1 LSDSGLAQGENS
13 GSSLYATL
21 GMGTAGAYTGSA
33 NLSLARHNGGMTDLS
48 LVNKTLISL
57 W

>member
-1 LSDSGLAQGENS
+1 MSDSGLAQGENS